1 MPRLYI
7 LTGPNGA
14 GKSTAGPG
22 LLPDAIGEK
31 YPPFDGD
38 KLKMIKQ
45 QEFKLLTGSYKEAS
59 RRADEYVYEE
69 FERCYKRALS
79 ANDHFAYE
87 GHFSEESSWDLVRTF
102 KAAGYKID
110 MIFLGL
116 ISLALSADRVFNRAI
131 RGGHNVQP
139 YDIEKNYFGN
149 LIKLNEHLDLIDQL
163 TLLDTSGIAI
173 YVGQW
178 RNGKMYFH
186 VDNESIPDWV
196 KKHLPRLVK
205 SASLPSKKSPGK

>member
-1 MPRLYI
+1 MPCLYI

-22 LLPDAIGEK
+22 LLPDSISDR

-45 QEFKLLTGSYKEAS
+45 QEFKKVTGSYKEGAHM
-59 RRADEYVYEE
+59 ADEFVYEE
-69 FERCYKRALS
+69 FERLYKKALS
-79 ANDHFAYE
+79 ENDHFAYE
-87 GHFSEESSWDLVRTF
+87 GHFSEEGSWDLIRKF

-116 ISLALSADRVFNRAI
+116 ISLELSADRVFNRAI

-139 YDIEKNYFGN
+139 YDIAKNYFGN
-149 LIKLNEHLDLIDQL
+149 LAKLNEHLDLIDQL
-163 TLLDTSGIAI
+163 TILDTSGMPVH
-173 YVGQW
+173 VGQW
-178 RNGKMYFH
+178 RNGQMNFN
-186 VDNESIPDWV
+186 VDDESIPQWV
-196 KKHLPRLVK
+196 TEYIPRLLE
-205 SASLPSKKSPGK
+205 SRASKKKSPRR